1 MQIQLLLIKFI
12 PMEANNDAL
21 PQQPEN
27 TKEDLQKHAPRDGF
41 DNTGTQGYD
50 SLKDMG
56 YTGSSKSADPD
67 DQQSGTG
74 SSSEDFHEVSPATD
88 HNLSD
93 EDHALD
99 SGI

>member
-1 MQIQLLLIKFI
+1 MAAKD
-12 PMEANNDAL
+12 DAL
-21 PQQPEN
+21 QQQAEN

-56 YTGSSKSADPD
+56 YTGSSKPAGAD
-67 DQQSGTG
+67 DQQAGTG
-74 SSSEDFHEVSPATD
+74 SSSEDFHEVTPATD
-88 HNLSD
+88 PDISD